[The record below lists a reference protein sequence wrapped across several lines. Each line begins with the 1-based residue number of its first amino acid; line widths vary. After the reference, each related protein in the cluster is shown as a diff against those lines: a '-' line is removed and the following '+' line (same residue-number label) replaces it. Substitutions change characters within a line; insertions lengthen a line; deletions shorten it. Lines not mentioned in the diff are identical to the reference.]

1 MADVMLRFDMRQP
14 GFAQVSQAD
23 LYQAAI
29 EMCAWGDQKGIGSV
43 HLSEH
48 HGSPDGYCPSPLVLA
63 SAVAA
68 RTTRMRIFISALIAP
83 LHEPVQ
89 LAEDLAVLDIISR
102 GRVIPILSGGYREEE
117 FTAVGKALGAR
128 KQYMDDIGPFL
139 KQAWRGETF
148 TYDGRTI
155 TITPQPYSQPR
166 PMLLMGGSS
175 RPAARRAAREAD
187 FFIPSGP
194 EIFEYYREE
203 LRQLGKPD
211 PGPMP
216 TAPSTVTFVSH
227 DPDAYWQQI
236 APHVQHETNMYARW
250 AEEAGT
256 FSPYKYYDDCDA
268 LRASGAYK
276 VYRPTELIDAA
287 RQMVSAQPIMFHPL
301 CAGIHP
307 DLAWQSLELFME
319 EVMPTLRA
327 EGIA

>member
-14 GFAQVSQAD
+14 GIAKVSQAD
-23 LYQAAI
+23 LYQSAI
-29 EMCAWGDQKGIGSV
+29 DMCAWGDEKGIGSV

-48 HGSPDGYCPSPLVLA
+48 HGSPDGYCPSPLLMA
-63 SAVAA
+63 SAIAA
-68 RTTRMRIFISALIAP
+68 RTNRMRIFISALIAP

-89 LAEDLAVLDIISR
+89 LAEDLTVLDIISR

-117 FTAVGKALGAR
+117 FRAVGKDLGVR
-128 KQYMDDIGPFL
+128 KKYMDAIGPFL
-139 KQAWRGETF
+139 KQAWSGATF
-148 TYDGRTI
+148 DYEGRTI
-155 TITPQPYSQPR
+155 TITPAPFSQPR

-175 RPAARRAAREAD
+175 RPAAARAAREAD

-203 LRQLGKPD
+203 LKKLGKPD

-216 TAPSTVTFVSH
+216 AAPTTVTFVAE
-227 DPDAYWQQI
+227 DPEAYWQKI

-250 AEEAGT
+250 AEQAQV
-256 FSPYKYYDDCDA
+256 FSPYKHYDNCDD

-276 VYRPTELIDAA
+276 VYRPKELIDAA
-287 RQMVSAQPIMFHPL
+287 RDMVSAQPIMLHPL
-301 CAGIHP
+301 CGGIHP
-307 DLAWQSLELFME
+307 DLAWQSLELFID
-319 EVMPTLRA
+319 EVMPTLRQ